1 MKYWEISK
9 NMKFGLIHLEDII
22 KILWTIYANISK
34 FFSHDLNARI
44 TIYTILTEIM
54 KITQLETLLTLYL

>member
-1 MKYWEISK
+1 
-9 NMKFGLIHLEDII
+9 MKFGLIHLEDVI

-44 TIYTILTEIM
+44 TILHSLNRNHENYTARNPVDSISLGR
-54 KITQLETLLTLYL
+54 